1 MKNKLVLALILI
13 ALSCFFGEILR
24 AYNSSYTY
32 EGETP
37 YYTIN
42 SFSYF
47 FPETSYKTST
57 IIAFKMNSA
66 HNVRNNLINTKIPL
80 SSATKDYV
88 FNFDNSLIN
97 IKIPYLISVL
107 SKFTPKK
114 IHYNTQV
121 SASKVIIS
129 TIKILCQENSA
140 FFTNFALK
148 NRGFLKQN

>member
-37 YYTIN
+37 CYTIN
-42 SFSYF
+42 SSSYF
-47 FPETSYKTST
+47 FSEISYKTSP

-66 HNVRNNLINTKIPL
+66 NNIRNNLINTKIPL
-80 SSATKDYV
+80 STTIRGYV

-97 IKIPYLISVL
+97 IKIPYLISIL
-107 SKFTPKK
+107 GEFTSKK

-129 TIKILCQENSA
+129 SIKILRRENNV
-140 FFTNFALK
+140 FFTNFVSQ
-148 NRGFLKQN
+148 NRLNV

>member
-24 AYNSSYTY
+24 AYNSSYAY
-32 EGETP
+32 KGETSC
-37 YYTIN
+37 YTIN
-42 SFSYF
+42 SSSYF
-47 FPETSYKTST
+47 FSEISYKTSP
-57 IIAFKMNSA
+57 IIAFKINNA
-66 HNVRNNLINTKIPL
+66 NNVRNNLINTKIPL
-80 SSATKDYV
+80 LPVIRGYV

-97 IKIPYLISVL
+97 TKIPYLISIL
-107 SKFTPKK
+107 GEFTPKK

-129 TIKILCQENSA
+129 SIKILRRENSA

-148 NRGFLKQN
+148 NHLNV